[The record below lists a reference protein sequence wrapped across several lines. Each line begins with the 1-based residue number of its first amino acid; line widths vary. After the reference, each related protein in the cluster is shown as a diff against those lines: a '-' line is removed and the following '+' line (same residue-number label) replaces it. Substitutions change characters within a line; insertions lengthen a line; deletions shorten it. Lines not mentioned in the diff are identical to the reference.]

1 MGLRRWVRG
10 ALSREYVRVGKGKK
24 VEYLAY
30 MKLTMQQ
37 GRFKMPYDQK
47 LCTRMNEQRYE
58 YSPSGQLR
66 FWYPPGSHDDM
77 LWAVAL
83 ALWATKRDSD
93 GVVVVK

>member
-1 MGLRRWVRG
+1 M
-10 ALSREYVRVGKGKK
+10 RVGKGKK

-47 LCTRMNEQRYE
+47 LCTQMNEQRYE